1 MLLAMA
7 LVEIALPWFNA
18 MLGTGEEIF
27 PDTNV
32 TFEYWRDPR
41 LAAGL
46 LLATLGLTVLAGAY
60 PAFVMSSFSPAWAL
74 KRGAAPGGASRVRQA
89 LVILQ
94 FAALI
99 GLGFATLG
107 IHRQASFAMND
118 GLRINRDQVV
128 LMHFNGQ
135 TGASDGFVDAIAAIP
150 GVRGVTGAMAQPT
163 NYNTSAVTFTY
174 QGGAP
179 ALLQFAGTDYNFFE
193 FYGLAPLAGRLPSEK
208 YGTDRFTFNEPLETV
223 SVTLNESATRQFG
236 FQSPQDAIG
245 KSLSIAG
252 PTGQWQPPASF
263 VIAGVVPD
271 FPIDSM
277 RGAIKPSMYFVET
290 TQRRILSIR
299 LDGQRVPETLA
310 TIDEVWNRLGEPHA
324 VSRWFLEQYYHRMY
338 LDVLQQRLVLTML
351 SAVAV
356 FVAALGLFGLSIYTA
371 QRRVKEIGIRKAM
384 GAGTGNIMAL
394 LLTAFSRP
402 VFWASLIAWP
412 LAAWVMDRWLAG
424 FAYRVPLGW
433 WWLPIV
439 TLAALAIGL
448 LTVSA
453 QSYLVARASPA
464 SALRYE

>member
-1 MLLAMA
+1 
-7 LVEIALPWFNA
+7 
-18 MLGTGEEIF
+18 
-27 PDTNV
+27 
-32 TFEYWRDPR
+32 
-41 LAAGL
+41 
-46 LLATLGLTVLAGAY
+46 
-60 PAFVMSSFSPAWAL
+60 
-74 KRGAAPGGASRVRQA
+74 
-89 LVILQ
+89 
-94 FAALI
+94 
-99 GLGFATLG
+99 
-107 IHRQASFAMND
+107 
-118 GLRINRDQVV
+118 
-128 LMHFNGQ
+128 
-135 TGASDGFVDAIAAIP
+135 
-150 GVRGVTGAMAQPT
+150 
-163 NYNTSAVTFTY
+163 
-174 QGGAP
+174 
-179 ALLQFAGTDYNFFE
+179 
-193 FYGLAPLAGRLPSEK
+193 
-208 YGTDRFTFNEPLETV
+208 
-223 SVTLNESATRQFG
+223 VTLNESATRQFG

-277 RGAIKPSMYFVET
+277 RGAIKPSMYFVDN

-310 TIDEVWNRLGEPHA
+310 AIDEVWKRLGEPHA

-439 TLAALAIGL
+439 TLVALAIGL